1 MSPCLIFLSF
11 TVAGHT
17 MDFSDGCVPSK
28 IKQRNEDV
36 SAPTSTLLDQSSVD
50 DLGSQPATQPLTESQ
65 DSMSDDQASMTQDD
79 KVILELSDG
88 SLLTSIIT

>member
-1 MSPCLIFLSF
+1 
-11 TVAGHT
+11 
-17 MDFSDGCVPSK
+17 MDCSDGCLPSK

-36 SAPTSTLLDQSSVD
+36 GAPTSTLLDQSNAD

-79 KVILELSDG
+79 KVMQKHSKITVNSDI
-88 SLLTSIIT
+88 SLHSRVFF